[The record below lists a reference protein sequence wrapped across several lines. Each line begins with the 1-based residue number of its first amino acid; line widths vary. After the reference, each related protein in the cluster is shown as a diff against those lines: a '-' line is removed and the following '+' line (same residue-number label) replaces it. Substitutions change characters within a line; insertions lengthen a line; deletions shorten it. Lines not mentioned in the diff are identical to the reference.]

1 MLYDHEWNNCRQPE
15 HQTPRPNPSI
25 VCQGDLK
32 RPREHFWT
40 SVRTD
45 LRPVPTAP
53 HPWEPE
59 VCLLLQCLWIALSWK
74 TGCYNPVYL
83 RVWRFSSW
91 CFPEDSVHAPC
102 WQFSLLP
109 SCSTW
114 DRTRL
119 SEAVPLPPRVAGVQV
134 VQGVWGVMAAVP
146 PLTRWALKRN
156 GPWFSY
162 HVFLRWACGAAG
174 RGNGMDRSEKVW
186 SSAGIWWSSQLSR
199 KEHFLC
205 FKL

>member
-109 SCSTW
+109 SCSAW

-119 SEAVPLPPRVAGVQV
+119 SEAGSLTLQGGWCAGCPGSLGSDGCGPSPDSMGFEAEWTLVQLPCVPQMGLRSSRQ
-134 VQGVWGVMAAVP
+134 
-146 PLTRWALKRN
+146 RKRD
-156 GPWFSY
+156 G
-162 HVFLRWACGAAG
+162 
-174 RGNGMDRSEKVW
+174 
-186 SSAGIWWSSQLSR
+186 
-199 KEHFLC
+199 
-205 FKL
+205 